1 MSGLKTFYNV
11 LKRQYIVNDN
21 ESYNYQDSNNV
32 YYYFDEEFAMFSYEL
47 GIELFSFYNCNE
59 DSSLMERAQIS
70 KEIFNTVKDVDFQ
83 EKKMVQNFNNICKFY
98 DDTDKNST
106 NTPNYETLY
115 ADMISTL
122 TSVVEEIDEYKSIDT
137 DNDNS
142 IFIKLTIY
150 KSSLD
155 YINSYKT
162 SMAKFGK
169 VEQETI
175 IDLIELIS
183 DKNDL
188 IELEKNGS
196 RAAETKQYISN
207 MLNDENP
214 NSLINK
220 VNTTYIN
227 LNR

>member
-1 MSGLKTFYNV
+1 
-11 LKRQYIVNDN
+11 
-21 ESYNYQDSNNV
+21 
-32 YYYFDEEFAMFSYEL
+32 
-47 GIELFSFYNCNE
+47 
-59 DSSLMERAQIS
+59 
-70 KEIFNTVKDVDFQ
+70 
-83 EKKMVQNFNNICKFY
+83 
-98 DDTDKNST
+98 
-106 NTPNYETLY
+106 
-115 ADMISTL
+115 MISTL

>member
-1 MSGLKTFYNV
+1 
-11 LKRQYIVNDN
+11 
-21 ESYNYQDSNNV
+21 
-32 YYYFDEEFAMFSYEL
+32 
-47 GIELFSFYNCNE
+47 
-59 DSSLMERAQIS
+59 MERVQIS

-83 EKKMVQNFNNICKFY
+83 EKKMVQNFYNICKFY

-106 NTPNYETLY
+106 NTPNYEKLY

-137 DNDNS
+137 ENDNS

-155 YINSYKT
+155 YINSYQT

-169 VEQETI
+169 IKQETI
-175 IDLIELIS
+175 IGLIELIS

-188 IELEKNGS
+188 IELEKDGS

-227 LNR
+227 LSR